1 VSITDRDRKIILALV
16 PLLFVAAFWF
26 LLVAPQREQATAVG
40 DQLTSQEELR
50 DAAELQAA
58 QLTTTKA
65 DFAVEYAEVVRLG
78 KAIPSSVDMP
88 SLLVQLEQ
96 AAKGTG
102 IGFEKISAGPR
113 VAGTPATE
121 AAPTTGQPTDAGGT
135 PAQSG
140 PGQAVETANDTAADA
155 EAANADHGDTS
166 TSTTVKDGGLPV
178 GGGAASASI
187 TPGAP
192 VPGLDT
198 VTLDMEFSGQFFDL
212 ASFFHRLKRFVRV
225 ANDRINVH
233 GRLLT
238 VDSLTF
244 RSPEEAGKPA
254 LTASIKA
261 TIYLVPTA
269 IEATVPNGAGSAPV
283 SGTASNDD
291 RGGPPLATVAR

>member
-1 VSITDRDRKIILALV
+1 MSITDRDRKIVLALV

-26 LLVAPQREQATAVG
+26 LLLAPQREEAATVG
-40 DQLTSQEELR
+40 QQLTTQEELR
-50 DAAELQAA
+50 DAAELQVA
-58 QLTTTKA
+58 QLATTKA
-65 DFAVEYAEVVRLG
+65 DFAVEYAELVRLG

-96 AAKGTG
+96 AANGTG

-113 VAGTPATE
+113 VTGTPATA

-140 PGQAVETANDTAADA
+140 PGQAVEAANDTAADA
-155 EAANADHGDTS
+155 EAAGAD
-166 TSTTVKDGGLPV
+166 
-178 GGGAASASI
+178 AAPAPI

-198 VTLDMEFSGQFFDL
+198 VTLDMEFSGRFFDL

-244 RSPEEAGKPA
+244 KTPEEAGKPA
-254 LTASIKA
+254 LTAAIKA
-261 TIYLVPTA
+261 TIYLAPTE
-269 IEATVPNGAGSAPV
+269 IEATLPNAAGSSVPA

-291 RGGPPLATVAR
+291 DGGPPLATATR

>member
-1 VSITDRDRKIILALV
+1 MSITDRDRKILLALV

-26 LLVAPQREQATAVG
+26 LLLAPQREQAATAG
-40 DQLTSQEELR
+40 EQLASQEQSR
-50 DAAELQAA
+50 DAAEA
-58 QLTTTKA
+58 QVVQLETTKA
-65 DFAVEYAEVVRLG
+65 DFAVEYAELVRLG
-78 KAIPSSVDMP
+78 KAIPSSIDMP

-96 AAKGTG
+96 AADGTG

-113 VAGTPATE
+113 VAATPPTDP
-121 AAPTTGQPTDAGGT
+121 AAAGGQPTDAGGD

-140 PGQAVETANDTAADA
+140 PGKAVETANDTASDA
-155 EAANADHGDTS
+155 EAANAAHGDSAATPAPS
-166 TSTTVKDGGLPV
+166 
-178 GGGAASASI
+178 GGAAAPV

-198 VTLDMEFSGQFFDL
+198 VALDMEFRGQFFDL

-244 RSPEEAGKPA
+244 KAPEEAGEPA

-261 TIYLVPTA
+261 TIYLAPTE
-269 IEATVPNGAGSAPV
+269 IEATVPEGAAAVPASGSASSDGV
-283 SGTASNDD
+283 
-291 RGGPPLATVAR
+291 GPPLAAVAR